1 MVTGDLAACMNAKA
15 WFQLLLVSFLPLVSS
30 CAVTVKEFRENPLMV
45 FSKVSGRHE
54 TVANCI
60 MHRLEETVDTWPD
73 MFRLTTEGART
84 SLLISRLQLAG
95 PFLFKLSPLAE
106 MVFTETRPKDLL
118 VEARY
123 RTSVDG
129 EYYLEQAK
137 PLIASCGKQSLSNN
151 TSASF
156 RTH

>member
-1 MVTGDLAACMNAKA
+1 MNAKA
-15 WFQLLLVSFLPLVSS
+15 WFQLLLIALLPVLSA
-30 CAVTVKEFRENPLMV
+30 CAVTVREFRENPLMV
-45 FSKVSGRHE
+45 LSKVSGRHE
-54 TVANCI
+54 AMANCI

-73 MFRLTTEGART
+73 MFRLTTEGVRT

-95 PFLFKLSPLAE
+95 PFLFKLSPVSE

-118 VEARY
+118 IEARY

-137 PLIASCGKQSLSNN
+137 PLIANCGKQSLSNP
-151 TSASF
+151 TSTSVKAY
-156 RTH
+156 